1 MSHASRELALVVF
14 VLGTAVF
21 ALSYYAVT
29 VNWKQRTPLLWVV
42 IPLAGGISLG
52 LAKGEPLNMLLFSLG
67 GGLAMLSLM
76 FFFPRGRRKELNRRK
91 AAGETIESNEYEPPS
106 SVVWTILVGVL
117 AWVCLS
123 YFLYSG

>member
-14 VLGTAVF
+14 VLGAAVF

-29 VNWKQRTPLLWVV
+29 VNWRQRTPLLWVI
-42 IPLAGGISLG
+42 IPLIGGISLG
-52 LAKGEPLNMLLFSLG
+52 LAKGESLNMILFSLG
-67 GGLAMLSLM
+67 GGLALLSLM

-91 AAGETIESNEYEPPS
+91 AAGEKIESKEYEPPS
-106 SVVWTILVGVL
+106 WVVWAMLVGVL